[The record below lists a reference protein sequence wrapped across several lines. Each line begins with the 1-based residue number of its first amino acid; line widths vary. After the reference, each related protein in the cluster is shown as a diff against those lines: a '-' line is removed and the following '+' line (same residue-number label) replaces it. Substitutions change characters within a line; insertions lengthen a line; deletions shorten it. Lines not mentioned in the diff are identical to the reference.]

1 MSHPLHVPVRIQR
14 GKRATE
20 ATLRDVNARGLLVVC
35 DEPPPLRQLVKIELS
50 MPTDGSIFA
59 SHATVVRVAE
69 NDAGG
74 GPPGSGSHL
83 VGLELFGQDKR
94 GLDAWAALS
103 KFAENAVPPA
113 SRGEAREPMSERAPS
128 EERRRHP
135 RFSARLEMRVRTQ
148 RNIHLAWTRDLSQ
161 SGLFMEGGPDLTIHQ
176 GEPLVLNIVRPE
188 SRASVR
194 VAGQA
199 RHHRVIGAGVG
210 YGVAFDA
217 MAPELEQEMLA
228 FVTAAV
234 DFIDQQARV
243 SFLPPSMG
251 GLPPHGGS
259 SPSGG

>member
-1 MSHPLHVPVRIQR
+1 MSHPLHVPVRLQR

-20 ATLRDVNARGLLVVC
+20 GTLRDVNARGLLIAC
-35 DEPPPLRQLVKIELS
+35 DEPPPLRQLVKIEMS
-50 MPTDGSIFA
+50 MPTDASIFA

-69 NDAGG
+69 NDGA
-74 GPPGSGSHL
+74 PPGEGSHL
-83 VGLELFGQDKR
+83 VGLELFGQDRR
-94 GLDAWAALS
+94 GLDAWAALV

-161 SGLFMEGGPDLTIHQ
+161 SGLFMEGGADLTIHQ

-199 RHHRVIGAGVG
+199 RHQRAIGAGVG
-210 YGVAFDA
+210 YGVAFDP

-234 DFIDQQARV
+234 DFIEQQSRV
-243 SFLPPSMG
+243 SFMPPSVAGSGPPEG
-251 GLPPHGGS
+251 GDAG
-259 SPSGG
+259 